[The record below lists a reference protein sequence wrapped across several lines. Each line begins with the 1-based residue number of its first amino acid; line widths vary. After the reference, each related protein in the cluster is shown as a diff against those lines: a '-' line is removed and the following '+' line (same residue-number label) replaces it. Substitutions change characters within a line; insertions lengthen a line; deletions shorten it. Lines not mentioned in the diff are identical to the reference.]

1 MFMLLFWY
9 VCCVFSKSWQVFR
22 RRAVELSDALRSLWP
37 NIEITLNSK
46 VPRKGAFEF
55 VLIKSDGSGMGTETN
70 LKHFT
75 AIL

>member
-1 MFMLLFWY
+1 
-9 VCCVFSKSWQVFR
+9 
-22 RRAVELSDALRSLWP
+22 LSDALRSLWP

-55 VLIKSDGSGMGTETN
+55 VLTKSEGSGMGIAITP
-70 LKHFT
+70 KHFT